1 MRQPPPEQRPP
12 VSVVLATHSRPEF
25 LSDCVASVAR
35 AMSERDELLVME
47 CCNPDAARVLSNL
60 GVRATLVSG
69 SHAGKCAKLNAGIRR
84 AQGDIVLVTDD
95 DCRVP
100 PDWVDAMVA
109 PFANAVVGAAFGP
122 SVGLS
127 SAPGGS
133 APVLSPGPAPP
144 ELWNFAHGLSMAVRR
159 NAAFD
164 VGGFDE
170 RLGPGAKVHGEEADI
185 VLRLASRG
193 WTCVIS
199 GGAPVQ
205 HLEWRNAEE
214 SLANLSVYQRGAG
227 AYLGAGLRRD
237 LRTTFKPFVLRVA
250 HELGYWRNRSTHGSG
265 FAPRMTL
272 AFAAGLADG
281 VALAPRRFLSPPPA
295 EPAADGRTRVLWVTD
310 EPPDRHQGG
319 GNIRQAMLLDALSDR
334 VAVTLLLAG
343 ELQDESTRGQVEA
356 VLEVPPPRRR
366 RSASLLRR
374 RIRDVWRVLVQRRPS
389 EVVDAAR
396 VRRVLRPVLA
406 RLANDHDVVLVQHL
420 SLAPLLPKRRHVA
433 WVLHLF
439 DVTSERTRQELAGEA
454 GRRQRWL
461 LCHEAANSRR
471 YEREAIARYDRVV
484 VVSEA
489 DASALG
495 VKQADIVAN
504 GVQPWAAEP
513 PPPPPESRILLPAT
527 LDYRPN
533 VLGALW
539 FCDEV
544 LPLVQARVPAVR
556 FALVGRRP
564 VGEVVTLA
572 RRPGVELHADVARM
586 TPWLTWTRIVV
597 VPLQIGTGTRL
608 KALEAMAAGRPV
620 VGTTI
625 GLEGLNVSD
634 GVQARVVDDP
644 VAMAAVLV
652 ELLSSDS
659 AAASLATAGRLHVE
673 ARFGWP
679 TIGET
684 LAKTLVHA
692 ANPRPGG
699 ATEHL
704 LKRR

>member
-25 LSDCVASVAR
+25 LSDCVASIAR
-35 AMSERDELLVME
+35 AMNAHDELLVME

-69 SHAGKCAKLNAGIRR
+69 SHSGKCAKLNAGIRR
-84 AQGDIVLVTDD
+84 AHGDVILVTDD

-170 RLGPGAKVHGEEADI
+170 RLGPGARVHGEEADI

-237 LRTTFKPFVLRVA
+237 LRTTFKPFVLRIA
-250 HELGYWRNRSTHGSG
+250 HELGYWRNWSTHGSG
-265 FAPRMTL
+265 FAPKMTL

-295 EPAADGRTRVLWVTD
+295 EPAADGRTQVLWVTD

-343 ELQDESTRGQVEA
+343 ELQDESPRGQVEA

-374 RIRDVWRVLVQRRPS
+374 RIRDVWRVLFQRRPS

-396 VRRVLRPVLA
+396 VRRVLRPVLD

-420 SLAPLLPKRRHVA
+420 SLAPLLPKRRRVA
-433 WVLHLF
+433 WVLHPHN
-439 DVTSERTRQELAGEA
+439 VASVRTRHELADEP

-461 LCHEAANSRR
+461 LGREVGNAES
-471 YEREAIARYDRVV
+471 YEEEVVHAYDGVI

-489 DASALG
+489 DAAALG
-495 VKQADIVAN
+495 ASAADIIPN
-504 GVQPWAAEP
+504 GVDTSTQVTTPL
-513 PPPPPESRILLPAT
+513 PPEPTVLLPAT

-533 VLGALW
+533 VLGATW

-544 LPLVQARVPAVR
+544 LPLVQVSISDVQ
-556 FALVGRRP
+556 FALVGRHP
-564 VGEVVTLA
+564 VPEVAALA
-572 RRPGVELHADVARM
+572 RRPGIELHADVPRM
-586 TPWLTWTRIVV
+586 APWLAWARVVV
-597 VPLQIGTGTRL
+597 VPLRIGTGTRL

-625 GLEGLNVSD
+625 GLEGLGILD
-634 GVQARVVDDP
+634 GVHARVADEP
-644 VAMAAVLV
+644 AAMADALI
-652 ELLSSDS
+652 ELLTSDAS
-659 AAASLATAGRLHVE
+659 ADALAAAGRLHVE
-673 ARFGWP
+673 AHFDWVA
-679 TIGET
+679 IGAKLAGT
-684 LAKTLVHA
+684 LEKA
-692 ANPRPGG
+692 AARSVWAG
-699 ATEHL
+699 
-704 LKRR
+704 